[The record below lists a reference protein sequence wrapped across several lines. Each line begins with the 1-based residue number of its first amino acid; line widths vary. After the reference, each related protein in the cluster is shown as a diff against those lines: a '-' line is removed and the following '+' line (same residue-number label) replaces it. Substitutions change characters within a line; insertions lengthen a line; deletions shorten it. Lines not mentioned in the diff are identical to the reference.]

1 VNVAHEFADVVHHL
15 LPANAEF
22 FDVHD
27 DNLFKANC
35 NFAIVTSR
43 VTNFSFRK
51 IHGCLVRTPFALPYL
66 LLLTLPAH
74 PSQDNSYTC
83 LYTYSASVSE
93 GASRRR
99 RRLILTEREISQDFS
114 IAKAEKAVRII
125 IEIRCL
131 MFFAAGISRRNGGIR
146 RINLRGNYS
155 SGKIRRTSTGGA
167 TNSGLVIAVRQQV
180 KGGTKIRNV
189 LGYALKEFSNYNSI
203 VWTGT
208 GNGIA
213 KTISCAEI
221 FKRKY
226 EGLHQVTKLCYVSS
240 EKSKED
246 VAKTHRIP
254 EIHILLTK
262 DIKDITELGYQAP
275 EDSGKCLTMR
285 NESAA
290 ESKTMT
296 TTESTDD
303 TKMDTTIESTSVGK
317 MDTTESTGDAKM
329 DTTTK
334 STSDV
339 PCIDE
344 QSRTMKKNKKNKR
357 NKTTKNSELPL
368 KKKKYHD

>member
-1 VNVAHEFADVVHHL
+1 MGRSK
-15 LPANAEF
+15 
-22 FDVHD
+22 
-27 DNLFKANC
+27 FK
-35 NFAIVTSR
+35 
-43 VTNFSFRK
+43 K
-51 IHGCLVRTPFALPYL
+51 
-66 LLLTLPAH
+66 
-74 PSQDNSYTC
+74 
-83 LYTYSASVSE
+83 
-93 GASRRR
+93 
-99 RRLILTEREISQDFS
+99 
-114 IAKAEKAVRII
+114 
-125 IEIRCL
+125 
-131 MFFAAGISRRNGGIR
+131 
-146 RINLRGNYS
+146 
-155 SGKIRRTSTGGA
+155 KIRQGKSTIKITEES
-167 TNSGLVIAVRQQV
+167 TNTKVPIYNLPEKFLWMHV

-357 NKTTKNSELPL
+357 NKTTKNSYD
-368 KKKKYHD
+368 KKIMCSQMREDITFIS